1 VHIGLIA
8 PPWIRVPPPAY
19 GGTEAVLDVLA
30 RALAAAGARVTLV
43 TTGDSTCPVE
53 RAWVLPAAP
62 GVGRGGTDV
71 ELRHVAYAYEAVA
84 EADVVHDHTLI
95 GPLWGGRRE
104 VQPVVTTNHGPF
116 DDVLL
121 PLYRHISRT
130 AAVVAIS
137 HHHAGTAVGVEV
149 AAVIHHGVDVVALR
163 PGPGDGG
170 YAAFLGR
177 MHPHKGV
184 RTAIEVAR
192 CAGMPLLIAAK
203 MSEPQEQEY
212 FEAVVAPLLG
222 GAIEYVGEVGW
233 EDKVALLGGAMCLL
247 DPVEWPEPF
256 GMVVVESLACGTPVV
271 ATPRGSLP
279 ELIDHGRTG
288 FLADTIADLAAAA
301 IATADLDRS
310 ACRAAA
316 EERFSPPRLAADHLA
331 LYETVLGRRGGDTP
345 LRVA

>member
-1 VHIGLIA
+1 VHVGLIA
-8 PPWIRVPPPAY
+8 PPWIPVPPPAY

-30 RALAAAGARVTLV
+30 RALAAAGHPVLLV
-43 TTGDSTCPVE
+43 TTGDSTCPVA
-53 RAWVLPAAP
+53 RSWVLPVAP
-62 GVGRGGTDV
+62 GVATGGTDV
-71 ELRHVAYAYEAVA
+71 ELRHVAHAYEAVA
-84 EADVVHDHTLI
+84 DADVVHDHTLI

-104 VQPVVTTNHGPF
+104 GQPVVTTNHGPF
-116 DDVLL
+116 DEVLL
-121 PLYRHISRT
+121 PLYRQVCRS

-137 HHHAGTAVGVEV
+137 HHHAQTAVGVDV
-149 AAVIHHGVDVVALR
+149 AAVIHHGVDLAGLR
-163 PGPGDGG
+163 PGTGDGG

-184 RTAIEVAR
+184 LVAIEAAR
-192 CAGMPLLIAAK
+192 RAGVPLRIAAK

-212 FEAVVAPLLG
+212 FEAAVAPLLG
-222 GAIEYVGEVGW
+222 GPIEYVGELGG
-233 EDKVALLGGAMCLL
+233 EDKMALLGGAMCLL

-279 ELIDHGRTG
+279 ELVDHGRTG
-288 FLADTIADLAAAA
+288 FLAEGIADLAAAVVA
-301 IATADLDRS
+301 AADLDRS

-316 EERFSPPRLAADHLA
+316 EQRFSPSRLAADHLA
-331 LYETVLGRRGGDTP
+331 LYERVLGRRGGDTP